1 MSGGFLGR
9 ALGLGR
15 ALLLRGFGGGTGAPP
30 ATNRIPCV
38 TVSAPYSAIDVAV
51 SGPVPPFDPAVSAPH
66 CSLDL
71 SVSAPRPC

>member
-15 ALLLRGFGGGTGAPP
+15 ALLLRGFGGGTGEAPT
-30 ATNRIPCV
+30 TNRIPCV
-38 TVSAPYSAIDVAV
+38 SVSDPYSAIDVAV
-51 SGPVPPFDPAVSAPH
+51 SGPVPPFDLAVSAPH

>member
-30 ATNRIPCV
+30 TTTGRPCAHLGAPV
-38 TVSAPYSAIDVAV
+38 RPLAAPPSTARRPLTAAPSAPLRTLTAIP
-51 SGPVPPFDPAVSAPH
+51 GPAEA
-66 CSLDL
+66 C
-71 SVSAPRPC
+71 